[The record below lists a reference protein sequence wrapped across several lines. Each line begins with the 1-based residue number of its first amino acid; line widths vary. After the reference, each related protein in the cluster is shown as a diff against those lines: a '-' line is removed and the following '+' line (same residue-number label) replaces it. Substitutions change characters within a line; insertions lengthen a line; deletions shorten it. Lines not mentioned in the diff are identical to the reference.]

1 MEKNSNKKD
10 TPEPNES
17 AMKEQ
22 AINKK
27 ETDGRD
33 INHQVKDKREKHQPR
48 DNA

>member
-1 MEKNSNKKD
+1 MNKNSNNKD
-10 TPEPNES
+10 KNEKNES
-17 AMKEQ
+17 AISEQ